1 MNYAEN
7 KRKLLSMW
15 VLFSLNFEL
24 ISYKSGRYAHF
35 RNTLPEWFWSGISV
49 DKLCNYLNYYLIINV
64 LKWISD
70 HWPRN
75 YFSYLVC
82 FASSSRQ
89 AFKYS
94 TLSHNRHLNM
104 QYFAVQII
112 SDTRSWLEWVGR
124 HELLGIHCCIY

>member
-1 MNYAEN
+1 MQKTKESYY
-7 KRKLLSMW
+7 LCGCCLTW
-15 VLFSLNFEL
+15 ILNWFP
-24 ISYKSGRYAHF
+24 IKAADIHTS

-94 TLSHNRHLNM
+94 RLSHNRHLNM